1 MNILA
6 APCDAGR
13 LAALLAGA
21 EARGITVLP
30 PLGSGDDCYLVS
42 HGVYVRVVESLDE
55 LAALLARMGVKETQ
69 CAREPTAM
77 RPELLDALETVAL
90 DLNMP
95 LTHPRVA
102 PAVAKISAG
111 LAGGDPTALI
121 DAQNALTDL
130 IDEARDL
137 RRDAGG

>member
-1 MNILA
+1 MT
-6 APCDAGR
+6 DDRR
-13 LAALLAGA
+13 LSTLQSAAAL
-21 EARGITVLP
+21 RGITVSAMQD
-30 PLGSGDDCYLVS
+30 GSYMVGHSVYLREVA
-42 HGVYVRVVESLDE
+42 DFDA
-55 LAALLARMGVKETQ
+55 LAELLARMGVKETQ
-69 CAREPTAM
+69 CAREPVVM

-102 PAVAKISAG
+102 TAVAKISAG

>member
-1 MNILA
+1 MTA
-6 APCDAGR
+6 ADKDFLSLQAAAATRGITVSAMQDGR
-13 LAALLAGA
+13 YFVSHSGFYLRVVNDIEALAALL
-21 EARGITVLP
+21 
-30 PLGSGDDCYLVS
+30 S
-42 HGVYVRVVESLDE
+42 
-55 LAALLARMGVKETQ
+55 RMGVKETQ
-69 CAREPTAM
+69 CAREPVAM